1 MFQLRVNNEER
12 NSFRFGCIESNVLI
26 RRLFISCRRCCRRS
40 CFRSRC
46 RPSHRSRRCRRRCRC
61 PAPIQT
67 KSWDSFQLKIPQF
80 GGFINFQV
88 VLKTEKNVGGGEVKK
103 NPPLAIWTFFLTP
116 PPGREKMR

>member
-1 MFQLRVNNEER
+1 MHYFVQLRPPTPPGRERENKRKTIQGMFQLRVNNEER

-67 KSWDSFQLKIPQF
+67 KSWDCFQLKIPQF
-80 GGFINFQV
+80 GGFINFPV
-88 VLKTEKNVGGGEVKK
+88 VLKTEK
-103 NPPLAIWTFFLTP
+103 
-116 PPGREKMR
+116 M